1 MYHVWL
7 VPDED
12 HVWNYR
18 TNKFKPHVN
27 ITKPLS
33 FDDAEKVAL
42 FVYPVCVHVTLDE
55 FKQDDL
61 FAYFTVKCPNPP
73 EWWPPH
79 ASVPFLYN
87 YQGNARKALEDLKG
101 TSAWLTTIVVNSYFH
116 YNNHTHLLESHPL
129 YMNHNPQL

>member
-7 VPDED
+7 IPDEE

-18 TNKFKPHVN
+18 TNNFKPHVN

-42 FVYPVCVHVTLDE
+42 FVYPVCIHVTLDE
-55 FKQDDL
+55 FKQDDM

-73 EWWPPH
+73 DWWPPH
-79 ASVPFLYN
+79 A
-87 YQGNARKALEDLKG
+87 
-101 TSAWLTTIVVNSYFH
+101 
-116 YNNHTHLLESHPL
+116 
-129 YMNHNPQL
+129 